1 MNAAQKSQSVT
12 EFVRDPNK
20 VLKKIDKGDII
31 LRRTKG
37 RPAIRITLAS
47 RAESA
52 ESGLE
57 VLSRALEGLVQGAR
71 DLPTEA
77 TLKPYPWTKFL
88 SHTERQQFSREL
100 VETVVACVSI
110 SNFAPLKDLVNG
122 WKSTAEIYADP
133 ELAARLREPAP
144 APSGKRVARP

>member
-1 MNAAQKSQSVT
+1 MNAVQKSQSVT

-37 RPAIRITLAS
+37 RPSIRITLAS

-57 VLSRALEGLVQGAR
+57 VLSRALEGVVQSAR
-71 DLPTEA
+71 EQPSES

-88 SHTERQQFSREL
+88 SPDERERFSREL
-100 VETVVACVSI
+100 LETLVACVSI
-110 SNFAPLKDLVNG
+110 SNFAPLKNLVNG

-144 APSGKRVARP
+144 AHSGKRVARP

>member
-1 MNAAQKSQSVT
+1 MNAVEKTQSVT

-20 VLKKIDKGDII
+20 ALSKIDKGDII

-37 RPAIRITLAS
+37 KAAIRITLAS

-57 VLSRALEGLVQGAR
+57 VLSRALEGLVQAAR
-71 DLPTEA
+71 ELSSDSM
-77 TLKPYPWTKFL
+77 LKSYPWTKFL
-88 SHTERQQFSREL
+88 SSDERQQFSREL
-100 VETVVACVSI
+100 AETLVACVSI
-110 SNFAPLKDLVNG
+110 PNFAPLKDLVNG

-133 ELAARLREPAP
+133 ELAARLREPA
-144 APSGKRVARP
+144 AARSGKRVARP